1 MGLLRHTINFGSMT
15 LISRVLGFARD
26 VVLARW
32 FGAGMAMDAF
42 VVAFKIPN
50 FLRRLFAEGSFSL
63 AFVPVLNEYKEK
75 GDHQALK
82 SLIDATAGALLAVL
96 MILTV
101 LGIWGAGWVIRLFA
115 PGFMADPQQ
124 LALATDMLRITF
136 PYLMFIAL
144 TALAG
149 GILNTLGRFALPA
162 VTPALLN
169 ISMITAA
176 VAFSPY
182 FDPPI
187 QALAWGVL
195 IAGIL
200 QLAVQVPT
208 LIRHR
213 VLPKPWPDFSHPGV
227 RRILKL
233 MVPTLFGSSVAQI
246 NLLLDTLIASLLM
259 VGSISWLY
267 YADRL
272 MEFPLGLFGVALS
285 TVMLPTLSRLYA
297 RTALDQFKQT
307 LDWALWMAWAI
318 GLPAAIG
325 LAVLSGPTIT
335 TLFQHGAFGAS
346 DVSMASWALM
356 TYCLGLPAFIGV
368 KVLAPAFFSRQD
380 AKTPV
385 RVAVVA
391 LLTNMILNVVFVWGL
406 LHWFDSA
413 EDGARLWVR
422 LASTPGLH
430 VGLALASSVTAWM
443 NAGLLWWHLHRLS
456 LAPKLSLKQFGVVM
470 VAGVLM
476 ALVLIW
482 WVPEQDVWLRWSV
495 IERGAQLLISVM
507 MGAGVFAVTL
517 ALFGIRRDDFMRPD
531 ETQTR

>member
-1 MGLLRHTINFGSMT
+1 MGLLRHTVNFGSMT
-15 LISRVLGFARD
+15 LVSRILGFARD
-26 VVLARW
+26 VVLAKW

-75 GDHQALK
+75 GDHEALR
-82 SLIDATAGALLAVL
+82 SLIDATAGSLMAVL

-101 LGIWGAGWVIRLFA
+101 LGMWGAGFLIRLFA

-124 LALATDMLRITF
+124 LALATGMLQITF
-136 PYLMFIAL
+136 PYLLFIAL

-162 VTPALLN
+162 LTPALLN
-169 ISMITAA
+169 LSLIAAA
-176 VAFSPY
+176 VAFSRY

-187 QALAWGVL
+187 KALAWGVL
-195 IAGIL
+195 VAGVL
-200 QLAVQVPT
+200 QLMVQLPALV
-208 LIRHR
+208 RHQ
-213 VLPKPWPDFSHPGV
+213 VLPRPFPNFSHAGV
-227 RRILKL
+227 KRILRL

-246 NLLLDTLIASLLM
+246 NLLLDTIIASLLV

-285 TVMLPTLSRLYA
+285 TVILPTLSRLYA
-297 RTALDQFKQT
+297 RKDQVGFRQT
-307 LDWALWMAWAI
+307 LDWALWMGWAI

-325 LAVLSGPTIT
+325 LGILAGPTLT
-335 TLFQHGAFGAS
+335 TLFHYGAFAQS
-346 DVSMASWALM
+346 DVTMASWALM

-385 RVAVVA
+385 KVAVVA
-391 LLTNMILNVVFVWGL
+391 LVSNMVLNVVFVL
-406 LHWFDSA
+406 A
-413 EDGARLWVR
+413 MLWLFVPNDAGQGVMAR
-422 LASTPGLH
+422 LASFPGLH
-430 VGLALASSVTAWM
+430 VGLALASSVTAWL
-443 NAGLLWWHLHRLS
+443 NAGLLWHHLRVVD
-456 LAPKLSLKQFGVVM
+456 LAPRMPLKKAFAVG
-470 VAGVLM
+470 GSGILM
-476 ALVLIW
+476 ASVLGWSVPASIEWMQWEMLERVGWLVCYVLI
-482 WVPEQDVWLRWSV
+482 
-495 IERGAQLLISVM
+495 
-507 MGAGVFAVTL
+507 GAGVFACGL
-517 ALFGIRRDDFMRPD
+517 WLFGIRPADFARPV
-531 ETQTR
+531 EAQTR